1 MGVILW
7 LSVALFPAHAADAGK
22 PPPVK
27 IAVFDF
33 ELEDVSA
40 AGAASTGVSTEDFA
54 RMQAVSAEAR
64 RALAQSG
71 RYALVDTNGIDAAP
85 VKDRS
90 LRNCNGC
97 DAGIALQLGAD
108 QSLIGVVT
116 RVGQTEYYAA
126 LLVTDCRTG
135 KVVDQQTAFFTG
147 AADAWASGVR
157 LLLKHGL
164 LAGADTP
171 QPAPLK

>member
-1 MGVILW
+1 MRSGRNLCSAATGVIGVILW
-7 LSVALFPAHAADAGK
+7 LGVARFPALAADAGR
-22 PPPVK
+22 PAPVK

-71 RYALVDTNGIDAAP
+71 RYALVDTNGRDAAP
-85 VKDRS
+85 DKDRS

-97 DAGIALQLGAD
+97 DAGIALQLAAD
-108 QSLIGVVT
+108 QFLIGVFHGCG
-116 RVGQTEYYAA
+116 RRLGERCPFAA
-126 LLVTDCRTG
+126 
-135 KVVDQQTAFFTG
+135 Q
-147 AADAWASGVR
+147 AWS
-157 LLLKHGL
+157 
-164 LAGADTP
+164 AGGRR
-171 QPAPLK
+171 